1 MQGPKSLPKRELRA
15 AQDEAY
21 RKRNLPAGPVRVA
34 VEAGE
39 QQGDRAAAHAD
50 ADVEEAPLEANVSR
64 VATDARSGANRRL
77 VRVRVA
83 AVT

>member
-1 MQGPKSLPKRELRA
+1 MQLVVGPKHEHEGKGAHDAGGARE
-15 AQDEAY
+15 
-21 RKRNLPAGPVRVA
+21 AGEPRR
-34 VEAGE
+34 GE

-64 VATDARSGANRRL
+64 VATCARSGANRQL
-77 VRVRVA
+77 VRVRAA